1 VNCHEALDEGRL
13 IATVYCHERRANV
26 NREELE
32 AATGVSARNIRYLI
46 TEGIL
51 PPPEG
56 SGRAARYTDEHV
68 RILQVYT
75 EAKAEGVGSLG
86 IIRRRIAG
94 EEGRSTTVVVPGIEL
109 VVDRD
114 VLDGDLT
121 VEQIMAA
128 LKAAVEAKLGR

>member
-1 VNCHEALDEGRL
+1 M
-13 IATVYCHERRANV
+13 

-56 SGRAARYTDEHV
+56 PPRAAQYSDEHV
-68 RILQVYT
+68 RILSVYM
-75 EAKAEGVGSLG
+75 EAKAEGVSSLDV
-86 IIRRRIAG
+86 IRRRISG
-94 EEGRSTTVVVPGIEL
+94 EGSRSATIVVPGIEL

-114 VLDGDLT
+114 LIPAGTDIED
-121 VEQIMAA
+121 IMAA
-128 LKAAVEAKLGR
+128 LRAAVVAKLGK